1 MAESFN
7 YQSIVESFDEFL
19 IYLDPFLEIQF
30 SRTSPNL
37 YLPPDSI
44 STGKHIND
52 LHITPR
58 DALILANLCQETL
71 ARRTPFQFTTT
82 LLGNP
87 FRISGRY
94 LESKNIPGVIL
105 RGEPNFSIENVIL
118 DSGPYVIFRFKFDTE
133 FLTTYVS
140 PNVSL
145 NLGYQTGD
153 FKKGMLKPDDLI
165 HPEDRDKA
173 IQEEKDSI
181 KNKSRTYQREFRFQK
196 QDGTYIYVSVY
207 SVVSYFNSIP
217 TEKISYLIDITER
230 KDKEL
235 EILKQRDEL
244 ARIKLLFEETN
255 AAANVGSWDVDLTNN
270 TLFWAKETKR
280 IHEVPDDYIPQLKTA
295 FEFYPLEA
303 HKQMLLDAFDK
314 AVTKGTS
321 YDLVLQ
327 IKTRLGKLKWARAI
341 GHSVFKDGKCIRV
354 FGSFQDITRSV
365 NLDKQREDALSKLE
379 TILDA
384 TTHVTIIGADTTGII
399 THFNK
404 GAEYHLQYDAEE
416 VVGKTSP
423 AIFHRQEEIEA
434 RSAILSREFGIPIVG
449 FDTFIH
455 KAKLGEYDSHEW
467 TYVRKDKTEFPVQL
481 VVTATKNKNG
491 EITGYL
497 GIGIDISAHK
507 ATEEALRAS
516 ESRWQFALEGSGDGI
531 WDWNSQTNK
540 VFFSN
545 QWKNMLGYSE
555 DEIGTDI
562 SEWESR
568 VHPEDKPNYFSDL
581 DKHFEGKTSVYV
593 NEHRMLCK
601 NGSYKWILDRGK
613 VIEWTEDGKPLRM
626 IGTHTDITERKLL
639 ENALIVAREN
649 AEKASQAKSD
659 FLANMSHEIRT
670 PLNGVIGFSDLLMRT
685 ELNQVQKKYMETVYL
700 SANSLLDLI
709 NDILDFS
716 KIESGKMELYK
727 ERINIYE
734 LLHQIAEI
742 VKHKAYEKGLELILN
757 ISPKVPRNIFVDSLR
772 LRQILLNLIGN
783 ALKFTLKGE
792 IQIKIS
798 AEPKDNN
805 EYEFL
810 FEVIDTGIG
819 ISPENQDK
827 IFEVFSQADTST
839 TRQFGGTGLGLS
851 ISSKLLNLFD
861 SKMQLESERDKGSR
875 FYFKLKTLADNERN
889 TEPELGQIKSVMVI
903 DDNETNLYV
912 IHEMLNYKGI
922 RVDGYR
928 SPKEALEV
936 IRSGTFYDVIISD
949 FNMPE
954 MNGLDFIENLLK
966 TIESNKLKKP
976 YLSLHTSSNDE
987 NIYKRCKDLGVQS
1000 VLLKPIQ
1007 TNILYESLEKLVSG
1021 KNPEVVTPNYE
1032 PVHPIQTNEKMKVM
1046 IVEDNPVNMMLTKAI
1061 VQKSLPGTIII
1072 EAENG
1077 ALAVEHFIQTEPQLI
1092 FMDVQMPEMN
1102 GYDATKAIRKLENGK
1117 SVPIIALTAGT
1128 LSGEEER
1135 CLECGMNDYISK
1147 PVVLKTIA
1155 EKMKH
1160 WLQIG

>member
-44 STGKHIND
+44 SAGKHIND

-94 LESKNIPGVIL
+94 LETKNIPGVIL

-255 AAANVGSWDVDLTNN
+255 AAANVGSWDVDLINN

-295 FEFYPLEA
+295 FEFYPLESQ
-303 HKQMLLDAFDK
+303 KQMLLDAFDK

-327 IKTRLGKLKWARAI
+327 IKTKSGKLKWARAI

-404 GAEYHLQYDAEE
+404 GAEYHLQYDAED

-434 RSAILSREFGIPIVG
+434 RSAILSREFGVPIVG

-601 NGSYKWILDRGK
+601 NGTYKWILDRGK

-875 FYFKLKTLADNERN
+875 FYFKLTTLADNERN
-889 TEPELGQIKSVMVI
+889 TEPELGQIKSVMVL

-966 TIESNKLKKP
+966 TIESNKLKQP

-1000 VLLKPIQ
+1000 ILLKPIQ

-1032 PVHPIQTNEKMKVM
+1032 PVHPIHTNEKMKVM

-1077 ALAVEHFIQTEPQLI
+1077 ALAVENFIQTEPQLI

>member
-52 LHITPR
+52 LHIIPR
-58 DALILANLCQETL
+58 DALILTNLCQETL
-71 ARRTPFQFTTT
+71 ARRTPFQFTTS

-94 LESKNIPGVIL
+94 LESKNKPGVIL

-118 DSGPYVIFRFKFDTE
+118 DSGPYVIFRYKYDSE

-145 NLGYQTGD
+145 NLGYRTGD
-153 FKKGMLKPDDLI
+153 FKKGMLVPDELI
-165 HPEDRDKA
+165 HPDDKELA
-173 IQEEKDSI
+173 HTKEREQI
-181 KNKSRTYQREFRFQK
+181 KNKARTYQREYRFK
-196 QDGTYIYVSVY
+196 KEDGSYIYVSDY
-207 SVVSYFNSIP
+207 SVISYFSSLP

-244 ARIKLLFEETN
+244 TRIKLLFEETN
-255 AAANVGSWDVDLTNN
+255 AAANVGAWDVDLVNN

-280 IHEVPDDYIPQLKTA
+280 IHEVPDDYVPVLHSA
-295 FEFYPLEA
+295 FEFYPIEA
-303 HKQMLLDAFDK
+303 QRELLTEAFND
-314 AVTKGTS
+314 AVTKGSS

-327 IKTRLGKLKWARAI
+327 VKTKLGNLKWARTI
-341 GHSVFKDGKCIRV
+341 GHSVFKDGKCVRV
-354 FGSFQDITRSV
+354 FGSFQDITKNV
-365 NLDKQREDALSKLE
+365 NSEKQRENALANLE

-384 TTHVTIIGADTTGII
+384 TTHVTIIGADINGTI

-404 GAEYHLQYDAEE
+404 GAEYHLQYNAEE

-423 AIFHRQEEIEA
+423 EIFHKQEEIQKRA
-434 RSAILSREFGIPIVG
+434 VSLSREFGVPISG
-449 FDTFIH
+449 FETFVH
-455 KAKLGEYDSHEW
+455 RAKLSEYDSNEW
-467 TYVRKDKTEFPVQL
+467 TYVRKDKTEFPIQL
-481 VVTATKNKNG
+481 VVTASKNKKG

-545 QWKNMLGYSE
+545 QWKKMLGYTE
-555 DEIGTDI
+555 EEIGSDI
-562 SEWESR
+562 SEWHGL
-568 VHPEDKPNYFSDL
+568 VHPEDKSSYFAAL
-581 DKHFEGKTSVYV
+581 DKHFRGNTSVYV

-601 NGSYKWILDRGK
+601 DGSYKWILDRGK
-613 VIEWTEDGKPLRM
+613 VIEWTEDDKPLRI
-626 IGTHTDITERKLL
+626 IGTHTDITERKIL
-639 ENALIVAREN
+639 EKALIIAREN

-700 SANSLLDLI
+700 SASSLLDLI

-727 ERINIYE
+727 ERINIYD

-742 VKHKAYEKGLELILN
+742 VKHKAYERGLELILN

-798 AEPKDNN
+798 SEQKEQN

-819 ISPENQDK
+819 ISPENREK

-851 ISSKLLNLFD
+851 ISSKLLNLFN
-861 SKMQLESERDKGSR
+861 SKMELESERDKGSR
-875 FYFKLKTLADNERN
+875 FYFKITTLADNERN
-889 TEPELGQIKSVMVI
+889 TEPELKKIKKVMVV
-903 DDNETNLYV
+903 DDNETNLLV
-912 IHEMLNYKGI
+912 VQEMLTYKGI
-922 RVDGYR
+922 QVDSFR
-928 SPKEALEV
+928 SPTDALKV
-936 IRSGTFYDVIISD
+936 ISSGIFYDVIITD

-954 MNGLDFIENLLK
+954 MNGLEFIEKVIN
-966 TIESNKLKKP
+966 TIETKKIKKP
-976 YLSLHTSSNDE
+976 FFSLHTSSNDE
-987 NIYKRCKDLGVQS
+987 TIYSKARELGIQS

-1007 TNILYESLEKLVSG
+1007 TNILYESLEKIVSG
-1021 KNPEVVTPNYE
+1021 QSAEVVTPNYE
-1032 PVHPIQTNEKMKVM
+1032 PVKPIQTIEKIKVM

-1077 ALAVEHFIQTEPQLI
+1077 ALAVENFIQTEPQLV

-1117 SVPIIALTAGT
+1117 LVPIIALTAGT

-1135 CLECGMNDYISK
+1135 CLDCGMNDYISK

-1160 WLQIG
+1160 WLQIE

>member
-19 IYLDPFLEIQF
+19 IYVDPFLEIQF

-58 DALILANLCQETL
+58 DALILSNLCQETL
-71 ARRTPFQFTTT
+71 AKRTPFQFTIN

-94 LESKNIPGVIL
+94 LEYKNLPGVIL

-118 DSGPYVIFRFKFDTE
+118 DSGPYVIFRYKFDTE

-153 FKKGMLKPDDLI
+153 FKKGMLKPEDLI
-165 HPEDRDKA
+165 HPEDREVA
-173 IQEEKDSI
+173 IQEEKKYI
-181 KNKSRTYQREFRFQK
+181 KNKSRTYQNEYRFK
-196 QDGTYIYVSVY
+196 RQDGKYIYVSDY

-255 AAANVGSWDVDLTNN
+255 AAANVGSWDVDIINN
-270 TLFWAKETKR
+270 KLFWAKETKL
-280 IHEVPDDYIPQLKTA
+280 IHEVPEDYNPQLDTA
-295 FEFYPLEA
+295 FDFYPIES
-303 HKQMLLDAFDK
+303 HKQMLLHAFEM

-321 YDLVLQ
+321 YDLVVQL
-327 IKTRLGKLKWARAI
+327 KTRLGKLKWARAI

-354 FGSFQDITRSV
+354 FGSFQDITKSV

-416 VVGKTSP
+416 VVGKTTPS
-423 AIFHRQEEIEA
+423 IFRRPEEIAA
-434 RSAILSREFGIPIVG
+434 RSANLSNEFRVPITG

-455 KAKLGEYDSHEW
+455 KAKLGEFDSHEW

-555 DEIGTDI
+555 EEIGSDI

-568 VHPEDKPNYFSDL
+568 VHPEDKPNYFLDL
-581 DKHFEGKTSVYV
+581 DKHFNGETSVYV

-601 NGSYKWILDRGK
+601 NGTYKWILDRGK
-613 VIEWTEDGKPLRM
+613 VIEWTENGKPLRM

-700 SANSLLDLI
+700 SASSLLDLI

-727 ERINIYE
+727 ERINIYD

-798 AEPKDNN
+798 SEPKDNN
-805 EYEFL
+805 EHELL

-819 ISPENQDK
+819 ISPENRDK

-851 ISSKLLNLFD
+851 ISSKLLNLFN
-861 SKMQLESERDKGSR
+861 SKMELESERDKGSR
-875 FYFKLKTLADNERN
+875 FFFKILTLADNERN
-889 TEPELGQIKSVMVI
+889 TEPALEEIKKVMVL
-903 DDNETNLYV
+903 DDNETNLLV
-912 IHEMLNYKGI
+912 IHEMLSYKGI
-922 RVDGYR
+922 QVDCFR
-928 SPKEALEV
+928 SPKDALNT
-936 IRSGTFYDVIISD
+936 ISSGTFYDVVITD

-954 MNGLDFIENLLK
+954 VNGLDFIEKLLK
-966 TIESNKLKKP
+966 IVETKNLKKP
-976 YLSLHTSSNDE
+976 FLSLHTSSNE
-987 NIYKRCKDLGVQS
+987 ESIYKRGKDLGVQS
-1000 VLLKPIQ
+1000 ILLKPIQ

-1021 KNPEVVTPNYE
+1021 KMTEVITPNYE
-1032 PVHPIQTNEKMKVM
+1032 PVHPIHTNEKIKIM

-1077 ALAVEHFIQTEPQLI
+1077 ALAVENFIQTEPQLI

-1102 GYDATKAIRKLENGK
+1102 GYDATKEIRKLANGK

-1147 PVVLKTIA
+1147 PVVLKTIS

-1160 WLQIG
+1160 WLQFV

>member
-165 HPEDRDKA
+165 HPEDRDNA

-593 NEHRMLCK
+593 NEHRMICK

-772 LRQILLNLIGN
+772 LRQVLLNLIGN

-819 ISPENQDK
+819 ISHENQDK

-889 TEPELGQIKSVMVI
+889 TEPELGQIKSVMVL

>member
-165 HPEDRDKA
+165 HPEDRDNA

-593 NEHRMLCK
+593 NEHRMICK

-772 LRQILLNLIGN
+772 LRQVLLNLIGN

-1000 VLLKPIQ
+1000 ILLKPIQ

>member
-52 LHITPR
+52 LHIIPR
-58 DALILANLCQETL
+58 DALILTNLCQETL
-71 ARRTPFQFTTT
+71 ARRTPFQFTTS

-94 LESKNIPGVIL
+94 LESKNAPGVIL

-118 DSGPYVIFRFKFDTE
+118 DSGPYVIFRFKYDTE

-153 FKKGMLKPDDLI
+153 FKKGMLNPDDLL
-165 HPEDRDKA
+165 HPDDKEKVHE
-173 IQEEKDSI
+173 EEKLHI
-181 KNKSRTYQREFRFQK
+181 KNKSRTYQREYRFKK
-196 QDGTYIYVSVY
+196 QDGTYIHVSDY
-207 SVVSYFNSIP
+207 SVVSYFSSLP

-235 EILKQRDEL
+235 EIIKQRDEL
-244 ARIKLLFEETN
+244 TRIKLLFEETN
-255 AAANVGSWDVDLTNN
+255 AAANVGAWDVDLINN
-270 TLFWAKETKR
+270 TLYWAKETKR
-280 IHEVPDDYIPQLKTA
+280 IHEVPDDYVPLLHSA
-295 FEFYPLEA
+295 FEFYPVESQRELLLEA
-303 HKQMLLDAFDK
+303 FNDA
-314 AVTKGTS
+314 VNNGSS

-327 IKTRLGKLKWARAI
+327 VKTKLGNLKWARTI

-354 FGSFQDITRSV
+354 FGSFQDITKNV
-365 NLDKQREDALSKLE
+365 NSDKQREDALAKLE

-384 TTHVTIIGADTTGII
+384 TTHVTIIGADTNGII

-404 GAEYHLQYDAEE
+404 GAEYHLQYDADE

-423 AIFHRQEEIEA
+423 EIFHRPEEIQKRA
-434 RSAILSREFGIPIVG
+434 VALSREFGVPISG
-449 FDTFIH
+449 FDTFVH
-455 KAKLGEYDSHEW
+455 RAKLSEYDSHEW

-481 VVTATKNKNG
+481 VVTASKNKKG

-545 QWKNMLGYSE
+545 QWKNMLGYTE
-555 DEIGTDI
+555 EEIGSDI

-568 VHPEDKPNYFSDL
+568 VHPEDKPNYFADL

-626 IGTHTDITERKLL
+626 IGTHTDITDRKLL
-639 ENALIVAREN
+639 EKALIVAREN

-685 ELNQVQKKYMETVYL
+685 DLNEVQKKYMETVYL
-700 SANSLLDLI
+700 SASSLLDLI

-727 ERINIYE
+727 ERINIYD

-757 ISPKVPRNIFVDSLR
+757 ISPKVPRNIFADSLR

-798 AEPKDNN
+798 SEPKENN

-819 ISPENQDK
+819 INPENRDK

-851 ISSKLLNLFD
+851 ISSKLLHLFD
-861 SKMQLESERDKGSR
+861 SKMELESERDKGSR
-875 FYFKLKTLADNERN
+875 FFFKIITLADNERN
-889 TEPELGQIKSVMVI
+889 TEPELNQIKKVMVI
-903 DDNETNLYV
+903 DDNETNLFV
-912 IHEMLNYKGI
+912 IQEMLTYKGI
-922 RVDGYR
+922 QVDCFR
-928 SPKEALEV
+928 SPTDAFEM
-936 IRSGTFYDVIISD
+936 ISSGTIYDVIITD

-954 MNGLDFIENLLK
+954 INGLEFIEK
-966 TIESNKLKKP
+966 IQKFIETKKLKKP
-976 YLSLHTSSNDE
+976 FFSLHTSTNDE
-987 NIYKRCKDLGVQS
+987 TIYKKGRELGIQS
-1000 VLLKPIQ
+1000 ILLKPIQ
-1007 TNILYESLEKLVSG
+1007 TNILYDSLEKMISG
-1021 KNPEVVTPNYE
+1021 KSSEVVTPNYE
-1032 PVHPIQTNEKMKVM
+1032 PVKPIQTTEKIKVM

-1077 ALAVEHFIQTEPQLI
+1077 ALAVENFIQTEPQLV

-1117 SVPIIALTAGT
+1117 LVPIIALTAGT

-1135 CLECGMNDYISK
+1135 CLDCGMNDYISK

-1160 WLQIG
+1160 WLQIE

>member
-30 SRTSPNL
+30 SRTSPNV

-44 STGKHIND
+44 SVGKHIND
-52 LHITPR
+52 LHISPR
-58 DALILANLCQETL
+58 DALILVNLCQETL
-71 ARRTPFQFTTT
+71 ANRTPFQFTTS

-94 LESKNIPGVIL
+94 LEFKNQPGVIL

-118 DSGPYVIFRFKFDTE
+118 DSGPYVIFRYKFDTE
-133 FLTTYVS
+133 FVTTYVS

-145 NLGYQTGD
+145 NFGYQTGD

-165 HPEDRDKA
+165 HPDDKERSNR
-173 IQEEKDSI
+173 EEKEHL
-181 KNKSRTYQREFRFQK
+181 KNKSNTYQREFRFRK
-196 QDGTYIYVSVY
+196 QDGNYIYVAVY

-235 EILKQRDEL
+235 EVIKQRDEL
-244 ARIKLLFEETN
+244 ASIKLLFEETN
-255 AAANVGSWDVDLTNN
+255 AAANVGAWDVDLINN

-280 IHEVPDDYIPQLKTA
+280 IHEVPDDYIPNLKTA
-295 FEFYPLEA
+295 FDFFPIEE
-303 HKQMLLDAFDK
+303 HKQMLLEAFNK
-314 AVTKGTS
+314 AVTLGIS

-327 IKTRLGKLKWARAI
+327 IKTKLGRIKWARTI
-341 GHSVFKDGKCIRV
+341 GHSAFKDGKCIRV
-354 FGSFQDITRSV
+354 FGSFQDITRNV

-379 TILDA
+379 TLLDA
-384 TTHVTIIGADTTGII
+384 TTHVTIIGSDTTGTI

-404 GAEYHLQYDAEE
+404 GAEFHLQYNAEE
-416 VVGKTSP
+416 IIGKTTP
-423 AIFHRQEEIEA
+423 AIFHRKEEIEA
-434 RSAILSREFGIPIVG
+434 RSASLTSEFGIPISG

-455 KAKLGEYDSHEW
+455 KAKLGEYDSREW

-531 WDWNSQTNK
+531 WDWNAITNK

-555 DEIGTDI
+555 EEIGSDI

-568 VHPEDKPNYFSDL
+568 VHPEDKGNYFADL
-581 DKHFEGKTSVYV
+581 DKHFNGETSVYV

-601 NGSYKWILDRGK
+601 DGSYKWILDRGK

-639 ENALIVAREN
+639 EKALIVAREN

-685 ELNQVQKKYMETVYL
+685 DLSQVQKKYMETVYL
-700 SANSLLDLI
+700 SASSLLDLI

-727 ERINIYE
+727 ERVNIYD

-819 ISPENQDK
+819 ISPENREK

-861 SKMQLESERDKGSR
+861 SKMELESERDKGSR
-875 FYFKLKTLADNERN
+875 FYFKIVTLADNERN
-889 TEPELGQIKSVMVI
+889 TEPELKEIKKVMVL
-903 DDNETNLYV
+903 DDNETNLLV
-912 IHEMLNYKGI
+912 IREMLSHKGI
-922 RVDGYR
+922 QVDDFR
-928 SPKEALEV
+928 TAKEALNA
-936 IRSGTFYDVIISD
+936 ISSGNIYDVVISD

-954 MNGLDFIENLLK
+954 MNGLDFIEKLLK
-966 TIESNKLKKP
+966 TIETNNLKKP
-976 YLSLHTSSNDE
+976 FLSLHTSSNDE
-987 NIYKRCKDLGVQS
+987 SIYKRGKELGIQS
-1000 VLLKPIQ
+1000 ILLKPIQ
-1007 TNILYESLEKLVSG
+1007 TNILYESLDKLISG
-1021 KNPEVVTPNYE
+1021 KNQEVLTTNYE
-1032 PVHPIQTNEKMKVM
+1032 PVSPIVINEKIKIM

-1061 VQKSLPGTIII
+1061 VQKSIPGTIII

-1077 ALAVEHFIQTEPQLI
+1077 ALAVENFIQTEPQLVL
-1092 FMDVQMPEMN
+1092 MDVQMPEMN
-1102 GYDATKAIRKLENGK
+1102 GYDATKEIRKLANGK
-1117 SVPIIALTAGT
+1117 MVPIIALTAGT

-1135 CLECGMNDYISK
+1135 CLDSGMNDYISK

-1155 EKMKH
+1155 EKIKL
-1160 WLQIG
+1160 WLRLD

>member
-19 IYLDPFLEIQF
+19 IYVDPFLEIQF

-37 YLPPDSI
+37 YLPPESI
-44 STGKHIND
+44 STGKHISD
-52 LHITPR
+52 LHIIPR
-58 DALILANLCQETL
+58 DALILTNLCQETL
-71 ARRTPFQFTTT
+71 ARRTPFQFTTS

-94 LESKNIPGVIL
+94 LEFKNTPGVIL

-118 DSGPYVIFRFKFDTE
+118 DSGPYVIFRFKFDSE

-153 FKKGMLKPDDLI
+153 FKKGMLKPEDLI
-165 HPEDRDKA
+165 HPDDKEKA
-173 IQEEKDSI
+173 DKEEREQI
-181 KNKSRTYQREFRFQK
+181 KNKSRTYQREYRYKK
-196 QDGTYIYVSVY
+196 QDGTYIYVSDY
-207 SVVSYFNSIP
+207 SVVSYFSSLP

-244 ARIKLLFEETN
+244 ARVKLLFEETN
-255 AAANVGSWDVDLTNN
+255 AAANVGAWDVDLVNH
-270 TLFWAKETKR
+270 TLYWAKETKR
-280 IHEVPDDYIPQLKTA
+280 IHEVAENYIPELDTA
-295 FEFYPLEA
+295 FDFYPIESDRKILLSSFNEA
-303 HKQMLLDAFDK
+303 A
-314 AVTKGTS
+314 TNGTS

-327 IKTRLGKLKWARAI
+327 IKTVTGKFKWVRTI
-341 GHSVFKDGKCIRV
+341 GHSVFKDGVCIRV

-365 NLDKQREDALSKLE
+365 HLDLQREEALANLE

-384 TTHVTIIGADTTGII
+384 TTHVTIIGTDTNGII

-404 GAEYHLQYDAEE
+404 GAEYHLQFSAEE

-423 AIFHRQEEIEA
+423 EIFHIPEEIQTRA
-434 RSAILSREFGIPIVG
+434 KALSNKFGVPISG
-449 FDTFIH
+449 FETFIY
-455 KAKLGEYDSHEW
+455 KAKLGEYDSNEW
-467 TYVRKDKTEFPVQL
+467 TYVRKDKSKFPVQL
-481 VVTATKNKNG
+481 VATASKNKKG

-497 GIGIDISAHK
+497 GIGVDISAHK

-545 QWKNMLGYSE
+545 QWKNMLGYAE
-555 DEIGTDI
+555 DEIGSDV

-568 VHPEDKPNYFSDL
+568 VHPEDKPNYFAAL
-581 DKHFEGKTSVYV
+581 DRHFDGETSVYV

-601 NGSYKWILDRGK
+601 DGTYKWILDRGK
-613 VIEWTEDGKPLRM
+613 VVEWTEDGKPLRM
-626 IGTHTDITERKLL
+626 IGTHTDTTERKLL
-639 ENALIVAREN
+639 EQALIVAREN

-685 ELNQVQKKYMETVYL
+685 DLNQVQKKYMETVYL

-727 ERINIYE
+727 ERINLYD

-798 AEPKDNN
+798 AEPKEKN
-805 EYEFL
+805 EYLFL

-819 ISPENQDK
+819 ISPENKDK

-851 ISSKLLNLFD
+851 ISSKLLNLFN
-861 SKMQLESERDKGSR
+861 SKMELESERDKGSR
-875 FYFKLKTLADNERN
+875 FFFKILTLADNERS
-889 TEPELGQIKSVMVI
+889 TEPELNQIKKVMVL
-903 DDNETNLYV
+903 DDNETNLFV
-912 IHEMLNYKGI
+912 IEEMLSHKGI
-922 RVDGYR
+922 QVDSFR
-928 SPKEALEV
+928 SPKEALD
-936 IRSGTFYDVIISD
+936 IIGSGVFYDVVIAD
-949 FNMPE
+949 YNMPE
-954 MNGLDFIENLLK
+954 MSGLDFIEELLK
-966 TIESNKLKKP
+966 TVDSKHFKKP
-976 YLSLHTSSNDE
+976 FLSLHTSSNE
-987 NIYKRCKDLGVQS
+987 EGIYERGKKLGVQS

-1007 TNILYESLEKLVSG
+1007 TNILYESLDKLVSG
-1021 KNPEVVTPNYE
+1021 KTYE
-1032 PVHPIQTNEKMKVM
+1032 AEKANFETVKPIQTNEKIKVM

-1061 VQKSLPGTIII
+1061 VQKSLPGTIIV
-1072 EAENG
+1072 EAANG
-1077 ALAVEHFIQTEPQLI
+1077 VLAVENFIQTEPQLV

-1117 SVPIIALTAGT
+1117 LVPIIALTAGT

-1135 CLECGMNDYISK
+1135 CLNCGMNDYISK

-1160 WLQIG
+1160 WLQLH

>member
-244 ARIKLLFEETN
+244 ARTKLLFEETN

-280 IHEVPDDYIPQLKTA
+280 IHDVPDDYIPQLKTA

-1000 VLLKPIQ
+1000 ILLKPIQ

>member
-19 IYLDPFLEIQF
+19 IYVDPFLEIQF

-52 LHITPR
+52 LHIIPR
-58 DALILANLCQETL
+58 DALILTNLCQETL
-71 ARRTPFQFTTT
+71 AKRTPFQFTIS

-94 LESKNIPGVIL
+94 LEFKNIPGVIL

-145 NLGYQTGD
+145 NLGYQAGD
-153 FKKGMLKPDDLI
+153 FKKGMLKPEDLI
-165 HPEDRDKA
+165 HPDDKERA
-173 IQEEKDSI
+173 IAEEKEHL

-196 QDGTYIYVSVY
+196 QDGSYIYVSDY
-207 SVVSYFNSIP
+207 SVVSYFNSFP
-217 TEKISYLIDITER
+217 TEKICYLIDITER

-244 ARIKLLFEETN
+244 ARLKLLFEETN
-255 AAANVGSWDVDLTNN
+255 AAANVGGWEVDLINKTV
-270 TLFWAKETKR
+270 FWAKETKR
-280 IHEVPDDYIPQLKTA
+280 IHEVPENFEPNLETA
-295 FEFYPLEA
+295 FNFYPLESDRE
-303 HKQMLLDAFDK
+303 KLINAFQLAEK
-314 AVTKGTS
+314 NGTS
-321 YDLVLQ
+321 YDLVLK
-327 IKTRLGKLKWARAI
+327 IKTKLGNYKWVRSI
-341 GHSVFKDGKCIRV
+341 GHSVFAEGKCIRV
-354 FGSFQDITRSV
+354 FGSFQDITKNV
-365 NLDKQREDALSKLE
+365 ELDIQREDALGNLE
-379 TILDA
+379 SILDA
-384 TTHVTIIGADTTGII
+384 TTHVTIIGTDINGII

-404 GAEYHLQYDAEE
+404 GAEFHLQYEAEE

-423 AIFHRQEEIEA
+423 AIFHRPEEIDT
-434 RSAILSREFGIPIVG
+434 RSTALSREFGESIAG
-449 FDTFIH
+449 FDTFIY
-455 KAKLGEYDSHEW
+455 KAKLGEFDSHEW

-481 VVTATKNKNG
+481 VVTASKNKKG

-531 WDWNSQTNK
+531 WDWNSENDQ
-540 VFFSN
+540 VFFSK
-545 QWKNMLGYSE
+545 QWKAMLGYAES
-555 DEIGTDI
+555 EIGSDL
-562 SEWESR
+562 SEWQDR
-568 VHPEDKPNYFSDL
+568 VHPDDL
-581 DKHFEGKTSVYV
+581 DNCLLALEKHYNGKTNIYM

-601 NGSYKWILDRGK
+601 DGSYKWILDRGK

-626 IGTHTDITERKLL
+626 IGTHTDTTERKLL

-685 ELNQVQKKYMETVYL
+685 DLNQVQKKYMETVYL
-700 SANSLLDLI
+700 SASSLLDLI

-727 ERINIYE
+727 ERINIYD

-805 EYEFL
+805 EYELL

-819 ISPENQDK
+819 ISPENRDK

-851 ISSKLLNLFD
+851 ISSKLLNLFN
-861 SKMQLESERDKGSR
+861 SKMELESERDKGSR
-875 FYFKLKTLADNERN
+875 FFFKILTLADNERN
-889 TEPELGQIKSVMVI
+889 TEPALEEIKKVMVL
-903 DDNETNLYV
+903 DDNETNLLV
-912 IHEMLNYKGI
+912 IHEMLTYKGI
-922 RVDGYR
+922 QVDCFR
-928 SPKEALEV
+928 SPKDALNT
-936 IRSGTFYDVIISD
+936 ISSGTFYDVVITD

-954 MNGLDFIENLLK
+954 VNGLDFIEKLLK
-966 TIESNKLKKP
+966 
-976 YLSLHTSSNDE
+976 
-987 NIYKRCKDLGVQS
+987 
-1000 VLLKPIQ
+1000 
-1007 TNILYESLEKLVSG
+1007 ILE
-1021 KNPEVVTPNYE
+1021 
-1032 PVHPIQTNEKMKVM
+1032 
-1046 IVEDNPVNMMLTKAI
+1046 TKI
-1061 VQKSLPGTIII
+1061 
-1072 EAENG
+1072 
-1077 ALAVEHFIQTEPQLI
+1077 
-1092 FMDVQMPEMN
+1092 
-1102 GYDATKAIRKLENGK
+1102 
-1117 SVPIIALTAGT
+1117 
-1128 LSGEEER
+1128 
-1135 CLECGMNDYISK
+1135 
-1147 PVVLKTIA
+1147 
-1155 EKMKH
+1155 
-1160 WLQIG
+1160 

>member
-7 YQSIVESFDEFL
+7 YQSIVECFDEFL
-19 IYLDPFLEIQF
+19 IYVDPFLEIQF

-52 LHITPR
+52 LHIIPR
-58 DALILANLCQETL
+58 DALILTNLCQETL
-71 ARRTPFQFTTT
+71 ARRTPFQFTTS

-94 LESKNIPGVIL
+94 LEFKNIPGVIL

-133 FLTTYVS
+133 FLTTYIS

-145 NLGYQTGD
+145 NLGYQAGD

-165 HPEDRDKA
+165 HPEDKVQTIA
-173 IQEEKDSI
+173 EEKEHI
-181 KNKSRTYQREFRFQK
+181 RNKVRTYQREYRFQK
-196 QDGTYIYVSVY
+196 QDGTYIYVSDY
-207 SVVSYFNSIP
+207 SVVSYFNSYP
-217 TEKISYLIDITER
+217 TEKICYLIDITER

-255 AAANVGSWDVDLTNN
+255 AAANVGAWDVDLVNHTI
-270 TLFWAKETKR
+270 FWAKETKR
-280 IHEVPDDYIPQLKTA
+280 IHEVPEDYIPDLKTA

-303 HKQMLLDAFDK
+303 HRNLLLEAFEN
-314 AVTKGTS
+314 AINKGTS

-327 IKTRLGKLKWARAI
+327 IKTKLGNFKWARTI

-354 FGSFQDITRSV
+354 FGSFQDITKNV
-365 NLDKQREDALSKLE
+365 ELDIQKEDALANLE

-384 TTHVTIIGADTTGII
+384 TTHVTIIGTDTNGII
-399 THFNK
+399 THFNM
-404 GAEYHLQYDAEE
+404 GAEFHLQYNAEE

-423 AIFHRQEEIEA
+423 AIFHRPEEIQT
-434 RSAILSREFGIPIVG
+434 RSAALSKEFGESITG
-449 FDTFIH
+449 FDTFIY
-455 KAKLGEYDSHEW
+455 KAKLGEFDSNEW

-481 VVTATKNKNG
+481 VVTASKNKKG

-531 WDWNSQTNK
+531 WDWNAITNK

-555 DEIGTDI
+555 DEIGSDI

-568 VHPEDKPNYFSDL
+568 VHPADKPNYFSDL
-581 DKHFEGKTSVYV
+581 DKHFNGQTSVYV

-601 NGSYKWILDRGK
+601 DGSYKWILDRGK

-626 IGTHTDITERKLL
+626 IGTHSDTTERKLL
-639 ENALIVAREN
+639 ENDLIVAREN

-700 SANSLLDLI
+700 SASSLLDLI

-727 ERINIYE
+727 ERINIYD

-798 AEPKDNN
+798 AEPKDKN
-805 EYEFL
+805 EYELL

-819 ISPENQDK
+819 ISPENRDK

-851 ISSKLLNLFD
+851 ISSKLLNLFN
-861 SKMQLESERDKGSR
+861 SKMELESERDKGSR
-875 FYFKLKTLADNERN
+875 FFFKIVTLADNERN
-889 TEPELGQIKSVMVI
+889 TEPELGNIKTVMVL
-903 DDNETNLYV
+903 DDNETNLFV
-912 IHEMLNYKGI
+912 IREMLTYKGI
-922 RVDGYR
+922 QVDSFR
-928 SPKEALEV
+928 SPKEALNA
-936 IRSGTFYDVIISD
+936 ISSGAFYDVVITD

-954 MNGLDFIENLLK
+954 MNGLDFIEELLK
-966 TIESNKLKKP
+966 TVETKNLRKP
-976 YLSLHTSSNDE
+976 FLSLHTSSNDE
-987 NIYKRCKDLGVQS
+987 SIYKRGRELGVQS
-1000 VLLKPIQ
+1000 ILLKPIQ
-1007 TNILYESLEKLVSG
+1007 TNILYESLDKLISG
-1021 KNPEVVTPNYE
+1021 KSPEVITPNYE
-1032 PVHPIQTNEKMKVM
+1032 PVQPIVTNEKIKIM

-1077 ALAVEHFIQTEPQLI
+1077 ALAVENFIQTEPQLV

-1102 GYDATKAIRKLENGK
+1102 GYDATKEIRKLANGK

-1147 PVVLKTIA
+1147 PVVLKTIS

-1160 WLQIG
+1160 WLQIV

>member
-44 STGKHIND
+44 SAGKHIND

-255 AAANVGSWDVDLTNN
+255 AAANVGSWDVDLTTN

-434 RSAILSREFGIPIVG
+434 RSAILSREFGVPIVG

-626 IGTHTDITERKLL
+626 IGTHTDITERKLR

-875 FYFKLKTLADNERN
+875 FYFKLTTLADNERN
-889 TEPELGQIKSVMVI
+889 TEPELGQIKSVMVL

-987 NIYKRCKDLGVQS
+987 NIYKRCKDLGAQS
-1000 VLLKPIQ
+1000 ILLKPIQ

-1032 PVHPIQTNEKMKVM
+1032 PVHPIHTNEKMKVM

-1077 ALAVEHFIQTEPQLI
+1077 ALAVENFIQTEPQLI

>member
-44 STGKHIND
+44 SAGKHIND

-255 AAANVGSWDVDLTNN
+255 AAANVGSWDVDLTTN

-295 FEFYPLEA
+295 FEFYPLESQ
-303 HKQMLLDAFDK
+303 KQMLRDAFDK

-327 IKTRLGKLKWARAI
+327 IKTKSGKLKWARAI

-365 NLDKQREDALSKLE
+365 NLDKQKEDALSKLE

-434 RSAILSREFGIPIVG
+434 RSAILSSEFGIPIVG

-481 VVTATKNKNG
+481 VVTATKNKKG

-581 DKHFEGKTSVYV
+581 DKHFEGKTAVYV

-875 FYFKLKTLADNERN
+875 FYFKLTTLADNERN
-889 TEPELGQIKSVMVI
+889 TEPELGQIKSVMVL

-922 RVDGYR
+922 RVDGFR

-1000 VLLKPIQ
+1000 ILLKPIQ

-1032 PVHPIQTNEKMKVM
+1032 PVHPIHTNEKMKVM

-1077 ALAVEHFIQTEPQLI
+1077 ALAVENFIQTEPQLI

>member
-71 ARRTPFQFTTT
+71 ARRTPFQFTTS

-94 LESKNIPGVIL
+94 LESKNLPGVIL

-118 DSGPYVIFRFKFDTE
+118 DSGPYVIFRFKFDAE

-153 FKKGMLKPDDLI
+153 FKKGMLKPDELI
-165 HPEDRDKA
+165 HPDDKEKA
-173 IQEEKDSI
+173 IQEEKEYI

-196 QDGTYIYVSVY
+196 QDGKYIYVSVY

-235 EILKQRDEL
+235 EILRQRDEL

-255 AAANVGSWDVDLTNN
+255 AAANVGSWDVDLTTN

-280 IHEVPDDYIPQLKTA
+280 IHEVPEDYIPKLETA
-295 FEFYPLEA
+295 FDFYPLEN
-303 HKQMLLDAFDK
+303 HKQMLLEAFDK

-365 NLDKQREDALSKLE
+365 HLDIQKEDALSKLE

-404 GAEYHLQYDAEE
+404 GAEYHLQYDSEE
-416 VVGKTSP
+416 VVGKTTP

-434 RSAILSREFGIPIVG
+434 RSAILSHEFGIPIVG

-568 VHPEDKPNYFSDL
+568 VHPEDKPNYFADL

-639 ENALIVAREN
+639 EKALIVAREN

-700 SANSLLDLI
+700 SASSLLDLI

-727 ERINIYE
+727 ERINIYD

-798 AEPKDNN
+798 AEPKENN

-875 FYFKLKTLADNERN
+875 FYFKFTTLADNERN
-889 TEPELGQIKSVMVI
+889 TEPELGEIKSVMVL
-903 DDNETNLYV
+903 DDNETNLFV
-912 IHEMLNYKGI
+912 IHEMLSYKGI
-922 RVDGYR
+922 RVDGFR
-928 SPKEALEV
+928 SSKEALEV
-936 IRSGTFYDVIISD
+936 IGSGTSYDVIISD

-954 MNGLDFIENLLK
+954 MNGLDFIESLLQ
-966 TIESNKLKKP
+966 TIESKKLKKP

-987 NIYKRCKDLGVQS
+987 NIYRRCKELGVQS
-1000 VLLKPIQ
+1000 ILLKPIQ

-1021 KNPEVVTPNYE
+1021 KNQEVVTPNYE
-1032 PVHPIQTNEKMKVM
+1032 PVHPIQTNEKIKIM

-1077 ALAVEHFIQTEPQLI
+1077 ALAVENFIQTEPQLV

-1102 GYDATKAIRKLENGK
+1102 GYDATKAIRKLTNGK
-1117 SVPIIALTAGT
+1117 MVPIIALTAGT

-1135 CLECGMNDYISK
+1135 CLDCGMNDYISK
-1147 PVVLKTIA
+1147 PVVLKTIS

-1160 WLQIG
+1160 WLQIQ